1 MGVPAATLQ
10 PGGEGAAVL
19 GSSWCGGGE
28 HSAPKQV
35 DIITFKNMKVC
46 AGVGGQG
53 LPELLAA
60 LAAWT
65 DATH

>member
-1 MGVPAATLQ
+1 M
-10 PGGEGAAVL
+10 L
-19 GSSWCGGGE
+19 GSSWSGGGE